1 MLLAFSQRLTLG
13 LLQKGERGLGKLMD
27 YSVRLIEDKAAEF
40 IINQG
45 GWVNCLFC
53 SLNMA

>member
-13 LLQKGERGLGKLMD
+13 LLQKGERGLGKLME

-40 IINQG
+40 IIKQG
-45 GWVNCLFC
+45 GWVNCPFY
-53 SLNMA
+53 S

>member
-45 GWVNCLFC
+45 GWVNCPFC